1 MLLSPIRI
9 SPFVTGGNALSFRKN
24 FCSYYFNGTSALIN
38 LSNAFSPNIEGT
50 NKVFSMRFVIKRMA
64 DGNNDWFFSNWN
76 GGTSNRSMIVRFN
89 SSDNKLDLL
98 FSSTGTTTSGNWK
111 STNTIAEDTWLDLVI
126 VYNQGVVTVYKD
138 GVVFAGTSTTIPTT
152 IHSAVSTDAELG
164 GNSYSGG
171 GIFSNTYINQFALTT
186 DVVTALEAAALH
198 NDGSPRI
205 TSDVVGVE
213 NEYIFKNDIWNG
225 SNWDVLDSQG
235 NIDAVSVGMIAV
247 DRDCNENPY

>member
-1 MLLSPIRI
+1 MLTPYRNNLFS
-9 SPFVTGGNALSFRKN
+9 GGGGGSFTKT
-24 FCSYYFNGTSALIN
+24 FCSYYFNGTSGLIN

-64 DGNNDWFFSNWN
+64 DLGNDWFFSNWN
-76 GGTSNRSMIVRFN
+76 GGTSNRSMVIRFN
-89 SSDNKLDLL
+89 SSDNKIDIL
-98 FSSTGTTTSGNWK
+98 FSSAGTATSGNWK
-111 STNTIAEDTWLDLVI
+111 STAAITANTWLDLVI

-138 GVVFAGTSTTIPTT
+138 GVIFAGVSTTIPTT
-152 IHSAVSTDAELG
+152 IHPAVSTDAELG

-186 DVVTALEAAALH
+186 DVITSQEATDL
-198 NDGSPRI
+198 NNSGSPRI

-213 NEYIFKNDIWNG
+213 NEYIFKNDTWNG
-225 SNWDVLDSQG
+225 SVWSVLDSTT
-235 NIDAVSVGMIAV
+235 NIDAVSVGMIAA